1 MSQVDSQ
8 LALCGATQEWHQ
20 YNLIH
25 MLIMCKAS
33 LYKYRDRVQV
43 CLMFFYHSVVWIEII
58 ITKVIK

>member
-33 LYKYRDRVQV
+33 LYKYIGTGSKFVLCASIKLYIKV
-43 CLMFFYHSVVWIEII
+43 YHYM
-58 ITKVIK
+58 K